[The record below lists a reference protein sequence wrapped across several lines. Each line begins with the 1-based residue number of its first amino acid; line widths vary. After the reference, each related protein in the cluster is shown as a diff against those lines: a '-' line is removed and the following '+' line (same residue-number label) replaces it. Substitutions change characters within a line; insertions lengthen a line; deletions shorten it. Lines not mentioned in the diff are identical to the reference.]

1 MTTLPSPW
9 DTPLWPLWPDA
20 GQWLGIGSR
29 SAAHDAANR
38 GEIPT
43 IRLGNRR
50 MVPTAE
56 LLALVGLEVPPHP
69 SLAVTVEAETAAPV
83 TQLHA
88 SDGSTLRAGSPPTA
102 A

>member
-1 MTTLPSPW
+1 MTEIPLPW
-9 DTPLWPLWPDA
+9 VTPVVPLWPDA
-20 GQWLGIGSR
+20 GEWLGFRSR
-29 SAAHDAANR
+29 SASHDAAGR

-43 IRLGNRR
+43 IRLGARL

-56 LLALVGLEVPPHP
+56 LYALVGLAVPPHP

-88 SDGSTLRAGSPPTA
+88 SHGSTSQAGCPPTA